1 MRQRGIPQDW
11 RSLFKIQQ
19 SFARLRR
26 IYCAMRMLTVPRSCT
41 MAISTDLGDL
51 SSLISREDPQ
61 SDILKVQRISYWL
74 KSARGIG

>member
-1 MRQRGIPQDW
+1 
-11 RSLFKIQQ
+11 
-19 SFARLRR
+19 
-26 IYCAMRMLTVPRSCT
+26 MRMLTVPRSYT
-41 MAISTDLGDL
+41 MAIPTDLGDL